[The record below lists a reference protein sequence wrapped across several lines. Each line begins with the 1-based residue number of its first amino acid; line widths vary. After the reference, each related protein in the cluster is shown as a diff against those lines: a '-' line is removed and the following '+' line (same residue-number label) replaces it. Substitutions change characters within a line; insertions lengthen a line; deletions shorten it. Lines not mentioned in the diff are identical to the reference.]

1 MDADFIILVAFII
14 LLLMIVPIILAPDEQ
29 GEADQSNVVPLF
41 SKRRPCKQHRWIK
54 DSKNE
59 NVCERCGA
67 KPS

>member
-14 LLLMIVPIILAPDEQ
+14 LLLMIVPIILAPDES
-29 GEADQSNVVPLF
+29 EVDNFNVVPLF

-54 DSKNE
+54 DNKNE